1 MVIGALEV
9 GGTKMVCAI
18 GDENGIIKEQI
29 SIPTVSPEKTF
40 PEIKEYFNDKN
51 IEAIGIGCF
60 GQIDLNRDSKTY
72 GYITETP
79 KIPWRNCDIV
89 GEFKRSFN
97 IPVGFDTDVNASL
110 LGEHT
115 YGMAKDCDTAIY
127 ITVGTGIGLGVMAN
141 GKLLHGMLHPEAGHL
156 QVIKHKDDTYEGHC
170 PYHVTCIEGMACGP
184 AIEARWGKKGAE
196 LSKDSKVWEIEAYYL
211 AQAIYGYILTVSPKL
226 IILGGGVMKQEILFD
241 LIRKE
246 VKKLDNSYL
255 KTKEMENLDTYI
267 VPASLNDNQG
277 ILGCIKL
284 GLNALKE

>member
-51 IEAIGIGCF
+51 IEALGIGCF

-170 PYHVTCIEGMACGP
+170 PYHGTCIEGMACGP

-284 GLNALKE
+284 GLNALGE